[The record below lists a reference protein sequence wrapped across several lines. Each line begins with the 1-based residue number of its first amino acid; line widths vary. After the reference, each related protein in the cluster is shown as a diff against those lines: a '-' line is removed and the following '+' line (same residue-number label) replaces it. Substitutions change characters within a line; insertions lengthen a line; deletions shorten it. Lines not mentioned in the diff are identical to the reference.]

1 MGLRSQLPTLL
12 IVTVVAVLIWLWAAG
27 ETRETDKRT
36 FRVQFTTQMP
46 TEHIVQPNEMTLA
59 VEIEG
64 SRSALRSAQAMGSP
78 IVLTLDAGLGD
89 HSVDL
94 AQLLNDHPGLRD
106 ARISVISTDPPTQDL
121 MIYKLTSATARVEE
135 PDLGRLQVDGAVA
148 IDPPQVT
155 IHMPQRLKR
164 RLGPDITVKAVLDPT
179 KLEQLKPGE
188 PARLTARLQ
197 LPESLASQR
206 SVSITPTA
214 VMVSFTARSNIR
226 ETTLPTVPVHI
237 SGPWKDHD
245 EYVVE
250 VTEADRF
257 LENVTVTADAALIDR
272 IEAGDVKVFAL
283 VHISSTEKEQ
293 GIEAKPVTCFLA
305 LLPPP
310 EVGSS
315 TVTAQIDGSS
325 QPPLIHL
332 RISERARPQ

>member
-1 MGLRSQLPTLL
+1 MGWRSQLPTLL

-27 ETRETDKRT
+27 ETRETDERT
-36 FRVQFTTQMP
+36 FRVQFTTLMP
-46 TEHIVQPNEMTLA
+46 TEHLVQPDEMTLA

-89 HSVDL
+89 HGVDL
-94 AQLLNDHPGLRD
+94 ARLLNDHPGLRD
-106 ARISVISTDPPTQDL
+106 ARISVISTDPPTQEL
-121 MIYKLTSATARVEE
+121 TIYELASATARVEE
-135 PDLGRLQVDGAVA
+135 PDLGRLQIEGAAV
-148 IDPPQVT
+148 IEPPQVT
-155 IHMPQRLKR
+155 VQLPLRLKR
-164 RLGPDITVKAVLDPT
+164 RLGPDITVRALLDPT
-179 KLEQLKPGE
+179 QLAQLTPGE

-197 LPESLASQR
+197 LPESLASQT
-206 SVSITPTA
+206 SVSLTPTT
-214 VMVSFTARSNIR
+214 VTVSFTVRSNIK

-272 IEAGDVKVFAL
+272 IEAGDVKVFAF

-293 GIEAKPVTCFLA
+293 GIDAKPVTYFLA

-310 EVGSS
+310 ELGST
-315 TVTAQIDGSS
+315 TVAAELDGSS

>member
-27 ETRETDKRT
+27 ETQETDERT

-46 TEHIVQPNEMTLA
+46 TEHIVEPNELTLA

-89 HSVDL
+89 HGVDL
-94 AQLLNDHPGLRD
+94 ARLLNDHSGLRD
-106 ARISVISTDPPTQDL
+106 ARVSVISTDPPTQEL
-121 MIYKLTSATARVEE
+121 TIYKLISSTTRVQE
-135 PDLGRLQVDGAVA
+135 PDLGRLEIDGAVV
-148 IDPPQVT
+148 IDPPLVT
-155 IHMPQRLKR
+155 VHLPQRLER

-179 KLEQLKPGE
+179 QLEQLNPGE

-197 LPESLASQR
+197 LPETLASQG
-206 SVSITPTA
+206 SVSMTPTA
-214 VMVSFTARSNIR
+214 VTVSFTVRSNIK

-257 LENVTVTADAALIDR
+257 LENVTVTADAALIER
-272 IEAGDVKVFAL
+272 IEAGEVKVFAL
-283 VHISSTEKEQ
+283 LHISSTEKEQ

-310 EVGSS
+310 EIGST
-315 TVTAQIDGSS
+315 TVTAQLDGSP

-332 RISERARPQ
+332 RISERARPK

>member
-1 MGLRSQLPTLL
+1 MGRRSQLPTYL

-27 ETRETDKRT
+27 ETRETDERT

-46 TEHIVQPNEMTLA
+46 TEHVVQPNEMTLA

-64 SRSALRSAQAMGSP
+64 SRSALRSAAAMGLP

-89 HSVDL
+89 HPADL
-94 AQLLNDHPGLRD
+94 ARLLNDHADLRD

-121 MIYKLTSATARVEE
+121 TIYKLTASTARVEE
-135 PDLGRLQVDGAVA
+135 PDLGRLQIDGAVV

-155 IHMPQRLKR
+155 VHLPQRLQR
-164 RLGPDITVKAVLDPT
+164 RLGTDLTVKALLDPA
-179 KLEQLKPGE
+179 QLDDLNPGE

-197 LPESLASQR
+197 LPESLGSQR

-214 VMVSFTARSNIR
+214 VTVSFTARSNIR

-250 VTEADRF
+250 VTEADQF

-272 IEAGDVKVFAL
+272 IEAGDVKVFAF
-283 VHISSTEKEQ
+283 VHISST
-293 GIEAKPVTCFLA
+293 
-305 LLPPP
+305 
-310 EVGSS
+310 
-315 TVTAQIDGSS
+315 
-325 QPPLIHL
+325 
-332 RISERARPQ
+332 